1 MLKSITPSNV
11 GWLEHKLN
19 QDELKHLWMCVD
31 EQVGDAKSQLIGHV
45 NKSINIKD
53 IGDLFLYNTINNLI
67 REFSTCFST
76 GTKHTNI
83 YKEHPYFLKD
93 FWVNY
98 QYKHEYQPTHNHG
111 GAYSF
116 VIWLKIPTDY
126 EEQNKDNTAN
136 TKLNS
141 CFEIQYLNV
150 LGETCM
156 YRYQLTKDDEGTMLF
171 FPSRLLHAVYPYYN
185 CDDERVS
192 ISGNV
197 WLNTDVTR

>member
-1 MLKSITPSNV
+1 MVKVINPPNN

-19 QDELKHLWMCVD
+19 HDELKHLWMCVD
-31 EQVGDAKSQLIGHV
+31 KQVDDAKSQLIGHV

-53 IGDLFLYNTINNLI
+53 IGDLFLYNTINPLI
-67 REFSTCFST
+67 KEFSTEFST
-76 GTKHTNI
+76 SKHQCI

-141 CFEIQYLNV
+141 CFEIQYLNI

-156 YRYQLTKDDEGTMLF
+156 YRYKLTKDDEGTMLF
-171 FPSRLLHAVYPYYN
+171 FPSKLLHAVYPYYN
-185 CDDERVS
+185 NDNTRVS

-197 WLNTDVTR
+197 WLNTDITR

>member
-1 MLKSITPSNV
+1 MLKSINPSNV

-19 QDELKHLWMCVD
+19 ADELKHLWKCVD
-31 EQVGDAKSQLIGHV
+31 EHINDAKPQLIGHV
-45 NKSINIKD
+45 DRSINIKD
-53 IGDLFLYNTINNLI
+53 IDDLFLFNTINPLI
-67 REFSTCFST
+67 NQFNKTFQY
-76 GTKHTNI
+76 KHENI

-98 QYKHEYQPTHNHG
+98 QHQHEYQPIHNHG
-111 GAYSF
+111 GGYSF

-136 TKLNS
+136 FKLNGV
-141 CFEIQYLNV
+141 FEFQYLNI
-150 LGETCM
+150 LGESCM
-156 YRYQLTKDDEGTMLF
+156 YRYQLTKKDEGTMLF

-185 CDDERVS
+185 CEEERVS

-197 WLNTDVTR
+197 WLNTDISR

>member
-1 MLKSITPSNV
+1 MIKVRNPPNS
-11 GWLEHKLN
+11 GWLEHKLS

-31 EQVGDAKSQLIGHV
+31 EQVDDAKSQLIGHV

-53 IGDLFLYNTINNLI
+53 IGDLFLFNTINPLI
-67 REFSTCFST
+67 KEFSTEFST
-76 GTKHTNI
+76 SKEQCI

-98 QYKHEYQPTHNHG
+98 QQQHEYQPTHNHG
-111 GAYSF
+111 GVYSF
-116 VIWLKIPTDY
+116 VIWLTIPTDY

-141 CFEIQYLNV
+141 CFEIQYLNI

-156 YRYQLTKDDEGTMLF
+156 YRYKLTKEDEGTMLF
-171 FPSRLLHAVYPYYN
+171 FPSKLLHAVYPYYN
-185 CDDERVS
+185 NDNTRVS

-197 WLNTDVTR
+197 WLNTDITR

>member
-1 MLKSITPSNV
+1 MLKGINPSNV

-19 QDELKHLWMCVD
+19 ADELKHLWKCVD
-31 EQVGDAKSQLIGHV
+31 EHINDAKPQLIGHV
-45 NKSINIKD
+45 DRSINIKD
-53 IGDLFLYNTINNLI
+53 IDDLFLFNTINPLI
-67 REFSTCFST
+67 NQFNKTFQY
-76 GTKHTNI
+76 KHENI

-98 QYKHEYQPTHNHG
+98 QHQHEYQPIHNHG

-136 TKLNS
+136 FKLNGV
-141 CFEIQYLNV
+141 FEFQYLNI
-150 LGETCM
+150 LGESCM
-156 YRYQLTKDDEGTMLF
+156 YRYQLTKKDEGTMLF
-171 FPSRLLHAVYPYYN
+171 FPSKLLHAVYPYYN
-185 CDDERVS
+185 CEEERVS

-197 WLNTDVTR
+197 WLNTDISR

>member
-1 MLKSITPSNV
+1 MKHRLAGNITQSYNLEDEDNYFWKSV
-11 GWLEHKLN
+11 
-19 QDELKHLWMCVD
+19 
-31 EQVGDAKSQLIGHV
+31 
-45 NKSINIKD
+45 
-53 IGDLFLYNTINNLI
+53 LYNLVNMYQRDN
-67 REFSTCFST
+67 
-76 GTKHTNI
+76 GG
-83 YKEHPYFLKD
+83 EHPDIRPHIDEESLKPNFVPFLKE

>member
-1 MLKSITPSNV
+1 MFKSITPSNV

-19 QDELKHLWMCVD
+19 ADELKHLWMCVD
-31 EQVGDAKSQLIGHV
+31 EHVSDAKPQLIGHV
-45 NKSINIKD
+45 DKSINIKD
-53 IGDLFLYNTINNLI
+53 IGDLFLFNTINPLI
-67 REFSTCFST
+67 NEFSTTFKY
-76 GTKHTNI
+76 KHENI

-98 QYKHEYQPTHNHG
+98 QHQHEYQPIHNHG

-136 TKLNS
+136 SKLNGV
-141 CFEIQYLNV
+141 FEIQYLNI

-156 YRYQLTKDDEGTMLF
+156 YRYQLTKKDEGTMLF
-171 FPSRLLHAVYPYYN
+171 FPARLLHAVYPYYN
-185 CDDERVS
+185 CEEERVS

-197 WLNTDVTR
+197 WVNTDISR

>member
-1 MLKSITPSNV
+1 MVKVINPPNK

-31 EQVGDAKSQLIGHV
+31 EQVDDAKSQLIGHV
-45 NKSINIKD
+45 NRSINIKD

-67 REFSTCFST
+67 REFSTGFST
-76 GTKHTNI
+76 GNKHINI

-98 QYKHEYQPTHNHG
+98 QYKHEYQPTHSHG

-150 LGETCM
+150 LGEACM
-156 YRYQLTKDDEGTMLF
+156 YRYQLSKADEGTMLF

>member
-1 MLKSITPSNV
+1 MERNV

-19 QDELKHLWMCVD
+19 ADELMHIWMCVD
-31 EQVGDAKSQLIGHV
+31 EHVSDAKPQLIGHV
-45 NKSINIKD
+45 DRSINIKD
-53 IGDLFLYNTINNLI
+53 IGDLFLFNTINPLI
-67 REFSTCFST
+67 NQFSTTFKS
-76 GTKHTNI
+76 GKHENI
-83 YKEHPYFLKD
+83 YKEHPYFLRD

-98 QYKHEYQPTHNHG
+98 QHQHEYQPIHNHG

-136 TKLNS
+136 FKLNGV
-141 CFEIQYLNV
+141 FEIQYLNI
-150 LGETCM
+150 LGESCM
-156 YRYQLTKDDEGTMLF
+156 YRYQLTKKDEGTMLF

-185 CDDERVS
+185 CEEERVS

-197 WLNTDVTR
+197 WLNTDISR